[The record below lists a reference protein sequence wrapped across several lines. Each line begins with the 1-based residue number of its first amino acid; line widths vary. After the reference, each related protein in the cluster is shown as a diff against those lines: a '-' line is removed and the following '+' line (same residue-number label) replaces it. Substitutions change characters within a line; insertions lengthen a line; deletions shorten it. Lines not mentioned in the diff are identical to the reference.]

1 MTYYIGLMSGT
12 SMDAIDAALF
22 DLSNNG
28 CKLIASHSH
37 AFPHKLSQ
45 KLQQLIRSETFNL
58 RDFGTL
64 DTELGR
70 SFAEAANQLTQQQ
83 HIDKK
88 QITAIGSHG
97 QTIFH
102 APDNTPP
109 FTLQIGDPNCISQFT
124 GITTVADFRRRD
136 IAAGGQGAPLVPA
149 FHNAFF
155 RSAQYNRVILNIG
168 GIANITVL
176 TADQSQAIS
185 GFDTG
190 PGNCLLDDWSQQ
202 HLNLPY
208 DKNGSWAAAGSLNEK
223 LLQQLLTDN
232 YFSLPP
238 PKSTGREYFNLHWL
252 KQYPISDK
260 PKNIQATLTQFSIET
275 IARAIETHATNC
287 DEVYICGGGA
297 FNTYLMQGLEGR
309 LERRAKIT
317 TTTEL
322 GVAPEWVEA
331 AAFAWLAKQTLENKP
346 GNIAT
351 VTGAS
356 ENTILGGIYP
366 A

>member
-1 MTYYIGLMSGT
+1 
-12 SMDAIDAALF
+12 MDAIDAALLNF
-22 DLSNNG
+22 SNDT
-28 CKLIASHSH
+28 CELIASHSH
-37 AFPHKLSQ
+37 TFPSRLNQ
-45 KLQQLIRSETFNL
+45 KLQQLLQSETISL

-64 DTELGR
+64 DVELGR
-70 SFAEAANQLTQQQ
+70 TFADAANQLIQHH
-83 HIDKK
+83 HIDKSE
-88 QITAIGSHG
+88 IIAIGSHG
-97 QTIFH
+97 QTVFH
-102 APDNTPP
+102 ATDNTPP

-155 RSAQYNRVILNIG
+155 RSQQHNRIILNIG

-176 TADQSQAIS
+176 AADQNKAIS

-190 PGNCLLDDWSQQ
+190 PGNCLLDEWCQQ
-202 HLNLPY
+202 HLNQAY
-208 DKNGSWAAAGSLNEK
+208 DNNGSWAATGSINDK
-223 LLQQLLTDN
+223 LLEQLLADN
-232 YFSLPP
+232 FFSLQP
-238 PKSTGREYFNLHWL
+238 PKSTGREYFNLSRL
-252 KQYPISDK
+252 KQQSANDSPE
-260 PKNIQATLTQFSIET
+260 NIQATLTQFSIES
-275 IARAIETHATNC
+275 IARAIETHANYC
-287 DEVYICGGGA
+287 DEVFVCGGGA
-297 FNTYLMQGLEGR
+297 FNAHMTQGLNNR
-309 LERRAKIT
+309 LSSIKLK

-322 GVAPEWVEA
+322 GIDPEWVEA

-356 ENTILGGIYP
+356 ENVILGGIYP

>member
-1 MTYYIGLMSGT
+1 MAFYIGLMSGT
-12 SMDAIDAALF
+12 SMDAIDVALLDF
-22 DLSNNG
+22 SDNK
-28 CKLIASHSH
+28 CRLIASHSH
-37 AFPHKLSQ
+37 AFPEDLNL
-45 KLQQLIRSETFNL
+45 KLQQLIQSESFNL
-58 RDFGTL
+58 HNYGTL

-70 SFAEAANQLTQQQ
+70 AFADAANQLIQQQ
-83 HIDKK
+83 KIDKSK
-88 QITAIGSHG
+88 ITAIGSHG
-97 QTIFH
+97 QTVFH
-102 APDNTPP
+102 SPDSTPP

-155 RSAQYNRVILNIG
+155 RSPQHNRVILNIG

-176 TADQSQAIS
+176 AADQNTAIS

-190 PGNCLLDDWSQQ
+190 PGNCLLDEWCQQ
-202 HLNLPY
+202 HLNQAY
-208 DKNGSWAAAGSLNEK
+208 DKNGAWAATGSINDN
-223 LLQQLLTDN
+223 LLQQLLADN
-232 YFSLPP
+232 YFSLAP

-252 KQYPISDK
+252 KQHSANDSPE
-260 PKNIQATLTQFSIET
+260 NIQATLTQLSIES
-275 IARAIETHATNC
+275 IARAIETHARNC

-297 FNTYLMQGLEGR
+297 FNASLTQGLDDR
-309 LERRAKIT
+309 LSSIKIKT
-317 TTTEL
+317 TAEL
-322 GVAPEWVEA
+322 GIDPEWVEA

-346 GNIAT
+346 GNIAA

-356 ENTILGGIYP
+356 ENLILGGIYS

>member
-1 MTYYIGLMSGT
+1 MAFYIGLMSGT
-12 SMDAIDAALF
+12 SMDAIDVALLDF
-22 DLSNNG
+22 SNNN

-37 AFPHKLSQ
+37 AFSNGLNQ
-45 KLQQLIRSETFNL
+45 KLQQLIQSETFNL

-64 DTELGR
+64 DVDLGKA
-70 SFAEAANQLTQQQ
+70 FADAANQLIQQQ
-83 HIDKK
+83 QIDKGK
-88 QITAIGSHG
+88 ISAIGSHG
-97 QTIFH
+97 QTVFH
-102 APDNTPP
+102 SPGSTPP

-155 RSAQYNRVILNIG
+155 RSPQHNRVILNIG
-168 GIANITVL
+168 GIANTTML
-176 TADQSQAIS
+176 AADQNKAIS

-190 PGNCLLDDWSQQ
+190 PGNCLLDEWCQQ
-202 HLNLPY
+202 HLDQPFDN
-208 DKNGSWAAAGSLNEK
+208 NGAWAATGIINDK
-223 LLQQLLTDN
+223 LLQQLLADN
-232 YFSLPP
+232 YFSLSA

-252 KQYPISDK
+252 KQHSIDDSPE
-260 PKNIQATLTQFSIET
+260 NIQATLTQLSVES
-275 IARAIETHATNC
+275 IARAIEEYARNC
-287 DEVYICGGGA
+287 DEVYVCGGGA
-297 FNTYLMQGLEGR
+297 FNASLMRGLESR
-309 LERRAKIT
+309 LADIKVK

-322 GVAPEWVEA
+322 GIDPEWVEA

-346 GNIAT
+346 GNIAA

-356 ENTILGGIYP
+356 ANLILGGIYP